1 MADNQSV
8 MGEPSSPPALMDEHL
23 RRAARSAIGFM
34 PEPEGLA
41 LHAAGRRAAGLG
53 PLLEI
58 GSYCGQSAIYLGAA
72 ARACGTVLFSV
83 DHHRGSED
91 QQPGQA
97 YFDPQLLGPDGRIDT
112 LPVFRRTLAAAGL
125 ESVVIPVVG
134 DSATIAAY
142 WRTPL
147 GLVFIDGGH
156 SEEAAQADYAGWSQ
170 FLRAGG
176 LLVIHDVFLSPAQG
190 GRAPFHVFRR
200 ALASG
205 QFREIAAVG
214 SLRVLEKAG
223 GAAAGPDGVG
233 RQQHGR

>member
-1 MADNQSV
+1 
-8 MGEPSSPPALMDEHL
+8 MDEHL
-23 RRAARSAIGFM
+23 RHAARRAIGFM
-34 PEPEGLA
+34 PEVEGLA
-41 LHAAGRRAAGLG
+41 LHEAGLRGASHG

-83 DHHRGSED
+83 DHHRGSEE
-91 QQPGQA
+91 QQPGQE
-97 YFDPQLLGPDGRIDT
+97 YFDPRLVGTDGRIDT
-112 LPVFRRTLAAAGL
+112 LPTFRRALAATGL

-134 DSATIAAY
+134 DSATVAAH
-142 WRTPL
+142 WGTPL

-156 SEEAAQADYAGWSQ
+156 SEVAAQADYAGWSP

-176 LLVIHDVFLSPAQG
+176 LLVIHDVFSSPAQG
-190 GRAPFHVFRR
+190 GQAPYHVFRR

-205 QFREIAAVG
+205 QFHETAAVG

-223 GAAAGPDGVG
+223 GPAPSREGVG
-233 RQQHGR
+233 RQQDRR